1 MVDEFDKDYDKLL
14 TDIDNKI
21 NNPKEDEPEPP

>member
-1 MVDEFDKDYDKLL
+1 MVDEFDEDYDKLL
-14 TDIDNKI
+14 KDIDNKI

>member
-1 MVDEFDKDYDKLL
+1 MVDKFDKDYDDLL
-14 TDIDNKI
+14 TDINYKI